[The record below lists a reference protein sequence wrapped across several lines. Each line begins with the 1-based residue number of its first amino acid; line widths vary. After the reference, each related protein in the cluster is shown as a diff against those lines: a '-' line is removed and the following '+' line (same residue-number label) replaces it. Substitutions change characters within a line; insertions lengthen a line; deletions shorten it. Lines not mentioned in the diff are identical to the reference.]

1 MQKSK
6 LHSASRVRLEQF
18 LDNGSLPSIPQ
29 VLFKIREISEDPKSG
44 VADLANVILTD
55 HQLTT
60 RILRMA
66 NSAYY
71 GEYAGTV
78 TRVTQAVTLMGFRSV
93 RNAALALA
101 IYSAVEQLSKCTA
114 FDFPAFWTR
123 SIGVGVIAKQLA
135 LSNGYRASEE
145 AFITGFLHNIGQ
157 PLLASVFPRE
167 YDEIL
172 MKNPTPN
179 SLPDFEEEALG
190 LNHLIAGG
198 WLARK
203 WKLPHKLVAPI
214 EEHDRRS
221 YKENERASER
231 LIDYVYVA
239 NKLYPHV
246 MIRNTGQ
253 GGSLAHTQ
261 SEALHL
267 LDLKPENI
275 DALVEDGRAL
285 IVEIA
290 SELNMQI
297 SEGAQENPLESVA
310 ALNSKLALRELQLS
324 IIQGATESLIKA
336 ESDKDVLAIVID
348 GAFRGLELGAMV
360 FFEKNETDEDYSGLI
375 GYGRMNPERDKL
387 VIPHDQKTVALFE
400 KLNTGKI
407 YKGKSLPA
415 MVDGVPIGADVA
427 ADENLDPEAT
437 LFIQQNNRFVAIPLY
452 VEGEL
457 KYIAIATP
465 HSGYD
470 HVDEQK
476 IRTLSSLC
484 SQASLSLESLSLRR
498 RLKDSELQRINVSH

>member
-1 MQKSK
+1 MKKSK
-6 LHSASRVRLEQF
+6 LHAASRLRLDQF

-29 VLFKIREISEDPKSG
+29 VLFKIREVSEDPKSG

-71 GEYAGTV
+71 GEYAGKV

-101 IYSAVEQLSKCTA
+101 IYSAVEKLSKCTA
-114 FDFPAFWTR
+114 FDFPTFWTR

-135 LSNGYRASEE
+135 LSNGYRSSEE

-157 PLLASVFPRE
+157 PLLAAVFPRE

-179 SLPDFEEEALG
+179 SLPDFEEEVLG

-203 WKLPHKLVAPI
+203 WKLPLKLVAPI

-231 LIDYVYVA
+231 LTDYVYVA
-239 NKLYPHV
+239 NRLFPHV

-253 GGSLAHTQ
+253 GGSLARTQ
-261 SEALHL
+261 SEALSL

-324 IIQGATESLIKA
+324 IIQGATEALMKA
-336 ESDKDVLAIVID
+336 NSDEDVLGIVVD

-360 FFEKNETDEDYSGLI
+360 FFEKSESNGEFTGML
-375 GYGRMNPERDKL
+375 GYGRINPARSQL
-387 VIPHDQKTVALFE
+387 VIPQNQSNADLFD
-400 KLNTGKI
+400 KLNAGNI
-407 YKGKSLPA
+407 YQGKSLPA
-415 MVDGVPIGADVA
+415 TIDGVQSNAA
-427 ADENLDPEAT
+427 LTADENFDPEAT
-437 LFIQQNNRFVAIPLY
+437 LYIQQNNKFVAIPLH

-465 HSGYD
+465 HTGYD

-476 IRTLSSLC
+476 VRTLSSLC
-484 SQASLSLESLSLRR
+484 SQASLSLVSLSLRR
-498 RLKDSELQRINVSH
+498 RLKDGEMQRINVSH